1 MVSAH
6 RGPQERRATAE
17 CPYEQ
22 CKVSRRK
29 KRGATEEKESGLK
42 ELLYTKFAAS
52 EASRKK
58 VLSA

>member
-29 KRGATEEKESGLK
+29 KRGATEEKESGL
-42 ELLYTKFAAS
+42 YTKFAAS